1 MFKIAIK
8 DLKIF
13 LRDIK
18 AVLLS
23 FLLPIALITLF
34 GLAFGGLGEGENEQ
48 QPVNIFVADQ
58 DNTSTSTEVIRKLYD
73 LEEINL
79 TPVDFAEGKTE
90 IMNGNKLAMLVF
102 YKGFADSVE
111 SGNKEPIELFY
122 DEARK
127 MEAGL
132 VQSALI
138 GNLME
143 IVGSQSLKKKIIKS
157 VNSRYPDIDPSIM
170 ASIEDEIAMQF
181 EPVEEG
187 ANGNGNIMD
196 EMSGL
201 EISALSR
208 KKSVNWD
215 LIQSF
220 AGTAVMMLLFS
231 VAAMGS
237 SILAEREDG
246 TLKRL
251 LYSPVNPLSVL
262 FGKMLNAIIIG
273 VIQLVVMLVFTILVL
288 GLEPGGNLL
297 FLFIVIVATAFAC
310 SGFGIF
316 IAAISTS
323 RKQAESLSTII
334 ILIMSAIG
342 GSMIPIFFMPEFMQ
356 KISVI
361 SVNYWAIQGFF
372 DVLGR
377 DAAIGP
383 VMTKVGI
390 LVLIGVIMSMIS
402 AILFRRNILKVV

>member
-1 MFKIAIK
+1 MIKIAIK

-34 GLAFGGLGEGENEQ
+34 SLAFGGLGEDQSAQN
-48 QPVNIFVADQ
+48 PVSIFVADNDSTATSQ
-58 DNTSTSTEVIRKLYD
+58 DIITKLD
-73 LEEINL
+73 NLEEIEL
-79 TPVDFAEGKTE
+79 SPIAFETGKNE
-90 IMNGNKLAMLVF
+90 IMNGNKLAMLVLH
-102 YKGFADSVE
+102 KGFADSVE
-111 SGNKEPIELFY
+111 AGHKEPIELFY
-122 DEARK
+122 DEARE

-132 VQSALI
+132 VQYALI
-138 GNLME
+138 SNLME
-143 IVGSQSLKKKIIKS
+143 VLGSQSMKKKIIKS
-157 VNSRYPDIDPSIM
+157 VNSRYPDIDPQIM
-170 ASIEDEIAMQF
+170 ASIEEEIAMQF
-181 EPVEEG
+181 EPAEG
-187 ANGNGNIMD
+187 ESNGNIMD
-196 EMSGL
+196 NTGGL
-201 EISALSR
+201 EITALSR
-208 KKSVNWD
+208 KKSVNWA

-251 LYSPVNPLSVL
+251 LYSPVNPLNIL
-262 FGKMLNAIIIG
+262 FGKMVNAIVVG
-273 VIQLVVMLVFTILVL
+273 FFQLVVMLLFSILVL
-288 GLEPGGNLL
+288 GLDLEGNIFYL
-297 FLFIVIVATAFAC
+297 FMVILATAFAC

-342 GSMIPIFFMPEFMQ
+342 GSMIPIFFMPEIMQ
-356 KISVI
+356 KMSVV

-377 DAAIGP
+377 DAAMGP

-390 LVLIGVIMSMIS
+390 LFLIGILMSIIS
-402 AILFRRNILKVV
+402 AVLFRRNMLRVV

>member
-8 DLKIF
+8 DIRIF

-34 GLAFGGLGEGENEQ
+34 ALAFGGLGESDNEQ

-58 DNTSTSTEVIRKLYD
+58 DNTSTSTDVIRKLDD

-79 TPVDFAEGKTE
+79 TPVDFMEGKTE

-102 YKGFADSVE
+102 YKGFADSVQN
-111 SGNKEPIELFY
+111 GNKEPVELFY

-132 VQSALI
+132 VQSALV

-143 IVGSQSLKKKIIKS
+143 IIGSQSLKKKIIKS

-181 EPVEEG
+181 EPVKEG
-187 ANGNGNIMD
+187 TNGNGNIMD

-251 LYSPVNPLSVL
+251 LYSPVNPLKVL

-273 VIQLVVMLVFTILVL
+273 VVQLVVMLVFSILVL
-288 GLEPGGNLL
+288 GLDPGDNILYLL
-297 FLFIVIVATAFAC
+297 IIVFATAFAC

-316 IAAISTS
+316 IAAISAS

-356 KISVI
+356 KISVV

-377 DAAIGP
+377 DAGFDA
-383 VMTKVGI
+383 VMTKTGI
-390 LVLIGVIMSMIS
+390 LLLIGLVMSMIS
-402 AILFRRNILKVV
+402 AVLFRRNIVNVV

>member
-8 DLKIF
+8 DIKIF

-58 DNTSTSTEVIRKLYD
+58 DSTSISIEVIRKLDD

-79 TPVDFAEGKTE
+79 TPVDLTAGKTE

-143 IVGSQSLKKKIIKS
+143 IIGSQSLKKKIIKS

-208 KKSVNWD
+208 KKSVNWS

-237 SILAEREDG
+237 SILTEREDG

-262 FGKMLNAIIIG
+262 FGKMLNAIIVG
-273 VIQLVVMLVFTILVL
+273 VVQLVVMLVFTILVL
-288 GLEPGGNLL
+288 GLEPGGNIFYLL
-297 FLFIVIVATAFAC
+297 IIIFATAFAC

-361 SVNYWAIQGFF
+361 SLNYWAIQGFF

-377 DAAIGP
+377 DAGLGP

-390 LVLIGVIMSMIS
+390 LLLIGLIMSLIS